1 MYKAFETYTLGEETE
16 GEVEKIALNEKLNI
30 PWGNISV
37 GVGGRR
43 VIASR
48 RRNSRGENCGG
59 AAEYAEIY
67 SL

>member
-1 MYKAFETYTLGEETE
+1 MKRRTRK
-16 GEVEKIALNEKLNI
+16 EVEKIALNEKLDI
-30 PWGNISV
+30 PWGDIS
-37 GVGGRR
+37 GRGR
-43 VIASR
+43 VIAVSR